1 MPMKCLW
8 RRTNHCF
15 PVIIKLRDHTWIRTG
30 TKLCPC
36 RENASIWNI
45 RTSGIRIDNGQSNLW
60 QSISLV
66 RRKIACTML
75 FRLSS
80 GIPKFC
86 LVLFFLTQDF
96 VQTYFVHLICYHV
109 QLWHGRSWFF
119 SPLSKAELSIWRNH
133 SVAYTPTDVCLLCSK
148 VDLMEEDHIL
158 LALVPMQNP
167 VREAEFL
174 WPCKFPKWHISSWG
188 SQFQYVSVLV
198 VLTFLEHTGPGWF
211 GPCLKHLLGSCQT
224 YILLFRME

>member
-1 MPMKCLW
+1 
-8 RRTNHCF
+8 
-15 PVIIKLRDHTWIRTG
+15 VIIKLWDRTWIRTG

-45 RTSGIRIDNGQSNLW
+45 RTSGIRIDNGQSNLL

-66 RRKIACTML
+66 RRKNACTML

-86 LVLFFLTQDF
+86 LLFFD
-96 VQTYFVHLICYHV
+96 
-109 QLWHGRSWFF
+109 SWFCSNILCTLHLLPCSALAWQICFF
-119 SPLSKAELSIWRNH
+119 SFLSKAKLFVWRNH
-133 SVAYTPTDVCLLCSK
+133 SVAYTPTDACLLCSK

>member
-1 MPMKCLW
+1 MFMTKNKPLLSGNHQIVGPHMNQNRHKTMPLPRKCLHLEHQESGSIMVNQ
-8 RRTNHCF
+8 TFYKAF
-15 PVIIKLRDHTWIRTG
+15 P
-30 TKLCPC
+30 
-36 RENASIWNI
+36 
-45 RTSGIRIDNGQSNLW
+45 
-60 QSISLV
+60 
-66 RRKIACTML
+66 
-75 FRLSS
+75 LSEEKMPVQCS
-80 GIPKFC
+80 SDYLQAF
-86 LVLFFLTQDF
+86 LNFAWFFFFLTQDF

-148 VDLMEEDHIL
+148 VDLMEEDHSL
-158 LALVPMQNP
+158 LALVPMQNL
-167 VREAEFL
+167 VRGAEFL
-174 WPCKFPKWHISSWG
+174 SPCKFRKWHISSWG

-198 VLTFLEHTGPGWF
+198 VLTFLEYIGPGWF